1 MHQLLHNGI
10 LIPEYKP
17 SEEALQI
24 LCKERSYGLH
34 PSEEEMAVAWAR
46 KLDTP
51 YVQDPIFKQNF
62 FHDFIET
69 LKWTNVSPEDFNF
82 SEIKEV
88 LDREK
93 QAKLNWSP
101 EQKKADRLQRKAFEQ
116 NKLRYGYAIVDGVK
130 TEIANYR
137 AEPAGIF
144 MGRGAH
150 PKRGSWK
157 AAVSA
162 EEVSLNLSPD
172 APMPAGFVNRV
183 WEPSKCYVAK
193 WRDKFSGKIKYIFF
207 ADSSVIRQ
215 SGDIEKYDKAV
226 ALLKNFDKVSTLI
239 EKNLTAK
246 DKQRRQI
253 ATCCWLIENLGL
265 RVGDESNPDEA
276 ETIGS
281 TTLKKEHLSFSKD
294 GRILTLDFLGKDSVH
309 YQNSINV
316 TAQVETNLKEFCTN
330 PDGKLFGDIT
340 STDVNN
346 FLSEAMPSLTAKVF
360 RTALGTSLLQSFLNK
375 HTPKDISGIAEYVKV
390 LTAKYANLEAAK
402 FLNHRRALPKNFEQ
416 SLKKKEEKLHHLL
429 AEKKYEAADKLKAEI
444 DFQAKAGNYS
454 LNTSL
459 RSYLDPRIFM
469 TWCKTVELDP
479 KIVYS
484 KTLLSKF
491 SWSMEK

>member
-1 MHQLLHNGI
+1 MVKTASKQIMHQLLHNGI
-10 LIPEYKP
+10 LIPKQGT
-17 SEEALQI
+17 LI
-24 LCKERSYGLH
+24 
-34 PSEEEMAVAWAR
+34 EEMMLAWTH
-46 KLDTP
+46 KLNTP
-51 YVQDPIFKQNF
+51 YVKDSVFSKNF
-62 FHDFIET
+62 WHDFNQVISDADIPYPSDVDWKKLQAILE
-69 LKWTNVSPEDFNF
+69 
-82 SEIKEV
+82 
-88 LDREK
+88 REK

-101 EQKKADRLQRKAFEQ
+101 EQKKSDRIQRKAAALK
-116 NKLRYGYAIVDGVK
+116 NKEHYGYAIVDGVK

-183 WEPSKCYVAK
+183 WEPDKCYIAK
-193 WRDKFSGKIKYIFF
+193 YRDKFSGKIKYIWFNEN
-207 ADSSVIRQ
+207 SMIRQ
-215 SGDIEKYDKAV
+215 SSDIEKYNKAE
-226 ALLKNFDKVSTLI
+226 ALLKNFDKVSTFI
-239 EKNLTAK
+239 EKNLSAK
-246 DKQRRQI
+246 DKRRRQVT
-253 ATCCWLIENLGL
+253 TCCWLIENLGL
-265 RVGDESNPDEA
+265 RVGDESSPDEA

-281 TTLKKEHLSFSKD
+281 STLKKEHLSFSKN

-316 TAQVETNLKEFCTN
+316 TEQIETNLKEFCIS
-330 PDGKLFGDIT
+330 PDGKLFGDIN
-340 STDVNN
+340 STDVNL
-346 FLSEAMPSLTAKVF
+346 FLSEAMPNLTAKVF

-416 SLKKKEEKLHHLL
+416 ALKKKEEKLHHLL
-429 AEKKYEAADKLKAEI
+429 AEKKYEQADKLKAEI
-444 DFQAKAGNYS
+444 DFQAKAGNFA

-459 RSYLDPRIFM
+459 RSYLDPRVFVG
-469 TWCKTVELDP
+469 WCKQVNLEP
-479 KIVYS
+479 NKVYP
-484 KTLLSKF
+484 KTLLKKF
-491 SWSMEK
+491 SWSIEE

>member
-1 MHQLLHNGI
+1 MVKTASKQVMHQLLHNGI
-10 LIPEYKP
+10 LIPKQGT
-17 SEEALQI
+17 LI
-24 LCKERSYGLH
+24 
-34 PSEEEMAVAWAR
+34 EEMMLAWAR
-46 KLDTP
+46 KLNTP
-51 YVQDPIFKQNF
+51 YVKDSVFSKNF
-62 FHDFIET
+62 WHDFNQVISDADIPYPSNTDWKKLENI
-69 LKWTNVSPEDFNF
+69 LEQ
-82 SEIKEV
+82 
-88 LDREK
+88 EK
-93 QAKLNWSP
+93 QAKLNWNP
-101 EQKKADRLQRKAFEQ
+101 EQKKSDRIQRKALAEQ

-162 EEVSLNLSPD
+162 EEVTLNLSPD

-207 ADSSVIRQ
+207 ADSSTIRQ
-215 SGDIEKYDKAV
+215 SGDIEKYNKAV
-226 ALLKNFDKVSTLI
+226 ELLKNFDKVSTLI
-239 EKNLTAK
+239 ESNLTSK
-246 DKQRRQI
+246 DKHRRQI

-265 RVGDESNPDEA
+265 RVGDESNLDEA

-294 GRILTLDFLGKDSVH
+294 GRTLTLDFLGKDSVH

-316 TAQVETNLKEFCTN
+316 TAQIKTNLKEFCAN
-330 PDGKLFGDIT
+330 PDGKLFGDIN

-346 FLSEAMPSLTAKVF
+346 FLSEAMPKLTAKVF

-375 HTPKDISGIAEYVKV
+375 HTPKDMSGIAEYVKV

-416 SLKKKEEKLHHLL
+416 SLKKKEARLHGLL
-429 AEKKYEAADKLKAEI
+429 AEKKYEQADKLKAEI
-444 DFQAKAGNYS
+444 DFQAKAGNFA

-459 RSYLDPRIFM
+459 RSYLDPRVFM
-469 TWCKTVELDP
+469 GWCKQVNLEP
-479 KIVYS
+479 NKVYP
-484 KTLLSKF
+484 KTLLKKF
-491 SWSMEK
+491 SWSMEV